1 MHIFTL
7 KIIDAV
13 KGKQTFEELVI
24 DNDAGQ
30 LTQFECEL
38 IGTTYLTEYRTIL
51 SYMQFVADLKA
62 LPETKFRPLKGSK
75 DGVKEYE
82 FKSKHLRVYCIQ
94 KIAGKIVILCG
105 KKTEQDTDLREFR
118 SLKKQYLQSI

>member
-1 MHIFTL
+1 MPIFTL

-24 DNDAGQ
+24 DDNEGQ
-30 LTQFECEL
+30 LTKFENEL
-38 IGTTYLTEYRTIL
+38 LGTTFLSEYRTIL
-51 SYMQFVADLKA
+51 AYMKFIADLKT
-62 LPETKFRPLKGSK
+62 LPQNKFRELKGSK

-94 KIAGKIVILCG
+94 KTGGKIVVLCG
-105 KKTEQDTDLREFR
+105 KKADQTRDLREFR
-118 SLKKQYLQSI
+118 ALKKQYLET